1 MLYVVGFKI
10 KMRRTCMLFTYN
22 ISTMLP
28 QIKCAI
34 QDDSPKPYSKI
45 AFRMNFDGC
54 SKGNPGLCGAGA
66 VIYHDNDELWS
77 GSFFVGVN
85 ATNNRAEYAGLILG
99 MQQALAMNI
108 KELHVQGDSQL
119 VINQMTGK
127 YKCNSL
133 SLIELYDAA
142 KALEKSF
149 VKIHYEHILRNFN
162 KRADELSNIAV
173 KDYKPDG
180 AA

>member
-1 MLYVVGFKI
+1 
-10 KMRRTCMLFTYN
+10 
-22 ISTMLP
+22 MLP
-28 QIKCAI
+28 HIKYAI
-34 QDDSPKPYSKI
+34 QAEPSKLYSLI

-66 VIYHDNDELWS
+66 AIYHENDEVWG
-77 GSFFVGVN
+77 GSLFVGVN
-85 ATNNRAEYAGLILG
+85 ATNNRAEYSGLILG
-99 MQQALAMNI
+99 LRKALEMNI

-133 SLIELYDAA
+133 NLLDLYDTA
-142 KALEKSF
+142 KVLEKGF
-149 VKIHYEHILRNFN
+149 VKVHYEHILRNFN

-173 KDYKPDG
+173 KDYKPNG

>member
-1 MLYVVGFKI
+1 M
-10 KMRRTCMLFTYN
+10 
-22 ISTMLP
+22 TMLP
-28 QIKCAI
+28 RIKYAI
-34 QDDSPKPYSKI
+34 QAEPSKLSSVI

-66 VIYHDNDELWS
+66 AIYHENDEIWG
-77 GSFFVGVN
+77 GSLFVGVN
-85 ATNNRAEYAGLILG
+85 ATNNRAEYSGLILG
-99 MQQALAMNI
+99 LRKALEMNI

-127 YKCNSL
+127 YQCNSL
-133 SLIELYDAA
+133 NLLDLYDTA
-142 KALEKSF
+142 KALEKGF
-149 VKIHYEHILRNFN
+149 AKVHYEHILRNFN

-173 KDYKPDG
+173 KDYKPNS